1 MEISKFLNSLLDR
14 ASKNL
19 QTIVLPEGEDERILQ
34 AAHIIAERKAAKII
48 ILGNPEEIK
57 AYYAKNSWNLD
68 GIEILHPESSER
80 LEEYSN
86 LLYELRKSKGMTQ
99 NDLAEKMNV
108 TDKAVSKWERN
119 LSCPDVNSIPKLAEV
134 LGVSVEELLNAQTKQ
149 ENSKVND
156 IINIALIGIGLAMG
170 ICIVV
175 TSILKQIDMNNAI
188 TMLGI
193 GVSCLSIYLLKNK
206 NDKQ

>member
-1 MEISKFLNSLLDR
+1 MLNKTLGEMISS
-14 ASKNL
+14 
-19 QTIVLPEGEDERILQ
+19 
-34 AAHIIAERKAAKII
+34 
-48 ILGNPEEIK
+48 
-57 AYYAKNSWNLD
+57 
-68 GIEILHPESSER
+68 
-80 LEEYSN
+80 
-86 LLYELRKSKGMTQ
+86 LRKEKNMTQ

-149 ENSKVND
+149 ENSKVDD

-193 GVSCLSIYLLKNK
+193 GVSCLAIYLLKSK
-206 NDKQ
+206 NDKK

>member
-1 MEISKFLNSLLDR
+1 MSNKTLGEMISS
-14 ASKNL
+14 
-19 QTIVLPEGEDERILQ
+19 
-34 AAHIIAERKAAKII
+34 
-48 ILGNPEEIK
+48 
-57 AYYAKNSWNLD
+57 
-68 GIEILHPESSER
+68 
-80 LEEYSN
+80 
-86 LLYELRKSKGMTQ
+86 LRKEKNMTQ

-149 ENSKVND
+149 ENSKVDD

-193 GVSCLSIYLLKNK
+193 GVSCFTIYLLKSK
-206 NDKQ
+206 NDKK

>member
-1 MEISKFLNSLLDR
+1 MSSKSLGEMISS
-14 ASKNL
+14 
-19 QTIVLPEGEDERILQ
+19 
-34 AAHIIAERKAAKII
+34 
-48 ILGNPEEIK
+48 
-57 AYYAKNSWNLD
+57 
-68 GIEILHPESSER
+68 
-80 LEEYSN
+80 
-86 LLYELRKSKGMTQ
+86 LRKEKNMTQ

-149 ENSKVND
+149 ENSKVDNTV
-156 IINIALIGIGLAMG
+156 NIALIGVGLAMG

-175 TSILKQIDMNNAI
+175 TSALKQIDMNNAV

-193 GVSCLSIYLLKNK
+193 GLSCISIYLLKNK
-206 NDKQ
+206 NDRK